1 MSESNLEGR
10 AAIHDL
16 FTRYCCALDNGEIEA
31 VVDCFTVD
39 AILKSPVIDISGHD
53 EIRAFAG
60 RFAAQ
65 RAAGTQFRHMVS
77 NIAMTITGNRAAAS
91 AYLLVLISKD
101 GNHRCLP
108 PGRYACELIKEDSGQ
123 SESCTSCIAKEGQAI
138 SAGMLLADR
147 DLSDLNG
154 VILEKRYSRRAALV
168 NLVVSPGLNRFETT
182 PSPSDKRDKEA
193 CTMIF
198 LWEGVRA

>member
-1 MSESNLEGR
+1 MSASNLEDR

-16 FTRYCCALDNGEIEA
+16 FTRYCCVLDNGEIEV

-39 AILKSPVIDISGHD
+39 AILKSPVIDISGRD

-77 NIAMTITGNRAAAS
+77 NIAVTITGNRAAAS

-101 GNHRCLP
+101 GSHRSLP
-108 PGRYACELIKEDSGQ
+108 PGRYACESPLVPAAQRSP
-123 SESCTSCIAKEGQAI
+123 
-138 SAGMLLADR
+138 
-147 DLSDLNG
+147 
-154 VILEKRYSRRAALV
+154 RAAFAKTEFAADSPLEGTGFELLV
-168 NLVVSPGLNRFETT
+168 RGRGEAGCRMPMG
-182 PSPSDKRDKEA
+182 RDSVGGKS
-193 CTMIF
+193 T
-198 LWEGVRA
+198 

>member
-1 MSESNLEGR
+1 MSESNLEDR

-39 AILKSPVIDISGHD
+39 AILKSPVIDISGRD

-77 NIAMTITGNRAAAS
+77 NIAVTITGNRAAAS
-91 AYLLVLISKD
+91 AYLLVLSGGLASPAAPSRTPSGPIIRFAGD
-101 GNHRCLP
+101 TQ
-108 PGRYACELIKEDSGQ
+108 PGEAPQQILRSPRAGASAVGQ
-123 SESCTSCIAKEGQAI
+123 SRRPRLRSSPPRPA
-138 SAGMLLADR
+138 S
-147 DLSDLNG
+147 
-154 VILEKRYSRRAALV
+154 VSRPR
-168 NLVVSPGLNRFETT
+168 
-182 PSPSDKRDKEA
+182 
-193 CTMIF
+193 
-198 LWEGVRA
+198 

>member
-1 MSESNLEGR
+1 MIYGYAWVSTGNLGDPFDAAVKERNIRHSTDGLARTSLIKEAGMSESNLEDR

-16 FTRYCCALDNGEIEA
+16 FTRYCCALDNGEIDS
-31 VVDCFTVD
+31 VVDCFTAD

-77 NIAMTITGNRAAAS
+77 NIAVTIAGNRAAAS

-101 GNHRCLP
+101 GDHHSLP
-108 PGRYACELIKEDSGQ
+108 PGRYACELIKDDSGQ
-123 SESCTSCIAKEGQAI
+123 WRF
-138 SAGMLLADR
+138 L
-147 DLSDLNG
+147 
-154 VILEKRYSRRAALV
+154 RRTVFHDHDYTLD
-168 NLVVSPGLNRFETT
+168 GIGR
-182 PSPSDKRDKEA
+182 
-193 CTMIF
+193 
-198 LWEGVRA
+198 